1 MIEISY
7 KKILK
12 FSPKNIY
19 DIVADI
25 ESYSQFIPGCFS
37 SKIIS
42 KEGSIIEAKLGV
54 KYLIMSGVFISR
66 VTFDP
71 RKLSIV
77 SEGINGPF
85 NSVFTKWSFDRND
98 NGVLV
103 KVSIN
108 LDLSNKVFELL
119 LKKNL
124 EKVFSQV
131 VVSFEERA
139 DILY

>member
-1 MIEISY
+1 
-7 KKILK
+7 
-12 FSPKNIY
+12 
-19 DIVADI
+19 
-25 ESYSQFIPGCFS
+25 
-37 SKIIS
+37 
-42 KEGSIIEAKLGV
+42 
-54 KYLIMSGVFISR
+54 MSGEFTSR

-85 NSVFTKWSFDRND
+85 NSVFTKWSFDQND

-103 KVSIN
+103 NVSIN